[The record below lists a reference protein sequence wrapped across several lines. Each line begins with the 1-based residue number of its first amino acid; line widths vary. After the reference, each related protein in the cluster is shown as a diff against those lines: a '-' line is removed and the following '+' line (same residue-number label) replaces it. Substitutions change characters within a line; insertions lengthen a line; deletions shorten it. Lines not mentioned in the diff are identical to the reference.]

1 MRPRKVKRVA
11 GAVLLALVS
20 PLAAQPHRLLVAAEQ
35 DPPPDLQAQVFRVE
49 TEVVVL
55 DLVVRDKKGHT
66 VRDLRRDEVQV
77 FEDGV
82 RQAPTGFRF
91 LDTRAAGWEAEERLE
106 TKTGGPGAVA
116 GATGDGRH
124 LNLVTLVFDQLGP
137 DGRQIARKA
146 ALDFLDLAHRPDIH
160 VSVFQV
166 SESLK
171 LIQQFTTD
179 HRLVRDGVMAATGQ
193 VATGYTPATA
203 DLVGATREAEQTKD
217 LLQTVG
223 QSIASAEGAATAAQ
237 IGRRASMDEMA
248 VDALRLTETLQR
260 EQQGRSSLFALLAL
274 SRKQQILAGRKT
286 ILFFSEGLH
295 TPPSLEHVLLSTISE
310 ANRAN
315 VSVYAIDARGLLVAA
330 PLVSTRDTVS
340 QAAATSQ
347 RQQLMRG
354 QVPVT
359 REEMLIADNAESA
372 LRMDV
377 QGALADLAESTGG
390 LLIAN
395 TNDMRVSLSR
405 TVGDLAGYYEMAYT
419 PTNREYDGHFRH
431 VAVKVTR
438 PGVTV
443 RTRSGYFA
451 VPSGEGTV
459 TFPYEL
465 DLLKALRGRPAP
477 RDLPLRTR
485 AFHFGYEQ
493 GSLRH
498 TVVIEMPLRGIAF
511 EDDPNAREDRAHF
524 SFMGLLRRPT
534 GVVAEKFSQ
543 DYPLAVPRDR
553 LEALRRGN
561 AVFLRSFVL
570 PPGKYSLETA
580 AMDQRSRKTSV
591 ERADLDVPEG
601 PRPLALS
608 SLAVIKR
615 VEAVAP
621 GALASEDPFRLGP
634 NRIVPFVGEAQ
645 IASGSPL
652 NLFLIAYPH
661 VPDEARPELTLEFR
675 RDGQL
680 VGRSTP
686 ELPAADAEGRIPYIA
701 SVAAEAFKPGLYQ
714 VRAVLH
720 QGRLTADESTSVRIG
735 AP

>member
-1 MRPRKVKRVA
+1 MRARRIEPVVCVLA
-11 GAVLLALVS
+11 ALLAPIS
-20 PLAAQPHRLLVAAEQ
+20 PLLAQ
-35 DPPPDLQAQVFRVE
+35 DPPPDLRAQVFRVE

-66 VRDLRRDEVQV
+66 VRDLRPEEVQV

-82 RQAPTGFRF
+82 KQGPSDFRF
-91 LDTRAAGWEAEERLE
+91 LDTRAAGIAVEESLE
-106 TKTGGPGAVA
+106 NSSAGSRAGPVPGE
-116 GATGDGRH
+116 GRH

-146 ALDFLDLAHRPDIH
+146 ALDFLELADRPD
-160 VSVFQV
+160 VYASVFQV
-166 SESLK
+166 RESLK
-171 LIQQFTTD
+171 LVQQFTTS
-179 HRLVRDGVMAATGQ
+179 RALVRDGVLAATGE
-193 VATGYTPATA
+193 VATGYSPATA
-203 DLVGATREAEQTKD
+203 ELVGATRESEQTKD

-223 QSIASAEGAATAAQ
+223 QNINSATGALTAAQ
-237 IGRRASMDEMA
+237 VGRRASMDEMA
-248 VDALRLTETLQR
+248 VNALRLTETLQR

-274 SRKQQILAGRKT
+274 SRKQQVLAGRKT

-315 VSVYAIDARGLLVAA
+315 VSIYAIDARGLLAA
-330 PLVSTRDTVS
+330 DPFAATRDTVS

-359 REEMLIADNAESA
+359 REEMLIADNAEAA

-395 TNDMRVSLSR
+395 TNDMRQSLSR
-405 TVGDLAGYYEMAYT
+405 TIGDLAGYYEVAYT
-419 PTNREYDGHFRH
+419 PTNREYDGHFRRI
-431 VAVKVTR
+431 AAKVTR

-443 RTRSGYFA
+443 RTRTGYFA
-451 VPSGEGTV
+451 VPPGEATV

-465 DLLKALRGRPAP
+465 DLLKALRGSPAP
-477 RDLPLRTR
+477 RELPLRTR
-485 AFHFGYEQ
+485 AFHFGYEH

-498 TVVIEMPLRGIAF
+498 TLVIEMPLDGIAF
-511 EDDPNAREDRAHF
+511 EDDPKAREDRAHF
-524 SFMGLLRRPT
+524 SFMGLLRSPT

-543 DYPLAVPRDR
+543 DYPLSVPRDR
-553 LEALRRGN
+553 LDALRRGN
-561 AVFLRSFVL
+561 ALFLRSFVL

-601 PRPLALS
+601 PRLLCLS

-634 NRIVPFVGEAQ
+634 NRIIPFVGEPQ
-645 IASGSPL
+645 LASGTPL
-652 NLFLIAYPH
+652 NLFLVAYPH
-661 VPDEARPELTLEFR
+661 TQDDAKPELTLEFR
-675 RDGQL
+675 RDGRL

-686 ELPAADAEGRIPYIA
+686 ELPAPDAEGRIPYIA
-701 SVAAEAFKPGLYQ
+701 SVAAKAFKPGLYQ
-714 VRAVLH
+714 VRAVLR
-720 QGRLTADESTSVRIG
+720 QGSLTADEWTSVRIG

>member
-1 MRPRKVKRVA
+1 MRAHKATLLA
-11 GAVLLALVS
+11 GVIAALLALV
-20 PLAAQPHRLLVAAEQ
+20 PPVTAQ
-35 DPPPDLQAQVFRVE
+35 DPPPDLRAHVFRVE

-66 VRDLRRDEVQV
+66 IRDLRPEEVQV

-82 RQAPTGFRF
+82 KQGPSGFRF
-91 LDTRAAGWEAEERLE
+91 LDTRAAGVAVEESLEAKSDGSRM
-106 TKTGGPGAVA
+106 VA
-116 GATGDGRH
+116 GAPGEGRH

-146 ALDFLDLAHRPDIH
+146 ALDFLELADRPDIY

-171 LIQQFTTD
+171 LVQQFTTS
-179 HRLVRDGVMAATGQ
+179 RALVRDGVMAATGQ

-203 DLVGATREAEQTKD
+203 DLVGATRESEQTKD
-217 LLQTVG
+217 LLQALG
-223 QSIASAEGAATAAQ
+223 QNINGVEGAITAAQ

-248 VDALRLTETLQR
+248 VNALRLTETLQR

-315 VSVYAIDARGLLVAA
+315 VSVYAIDARGLLVAD
-330 PLVSTRDTVS
+330 PLASTRDTVS

-359 REEMLIADNAESA
+359 REEMLIADNAEGA

-377 QGALADLAESTGG
+377 QGALADLAEGTGG

-395 TNDMRVSLSR
+395 TNDMRQSLSR
-405 TVGDLAGYYEMAYT
+405 TVGDLAGYYEVAYT
-419 PTNREYDGHFRH
+419 PTNREYDGHFRGI
-431 VAVKVTR
+431 AVKVSR
-438 PGVTV
+438 PGASV

-451 VPSGEGTV
+451 VPPGEGTV

-465 DLLKALRGRPAP
+465 DLLKALRGSPAP
-477 RDLPLRTR
+477 REFPLRAR

-498 TVVIEMPLRGIAF
+498 TVVIEMPLGGIAF
-511 EDDPNAREDRAHF
+511 EDDPRTREDRAHF
-524 SFMGLLRRPT
+524 SFLGLVRSPS
-534 GVVAEKFSQ
+534 GSVAQKFSQ
-543 DYPLAVPRDR
+543 DYPLSIPRDK
-553 LEALRRGN
+553 LQALRQGN

-601 PRPLALS
+601 PRPLGLS

-615 VEAVAP
+615 VEAVTP
-621 GALASEDPFRLGP
+621 GALASDDPFRLGA
-634 NRIVPFVGEAQ
+634 NRIVPFVGEPELL
-645 IASGSPL
+645 SGAPL
-652 NLFLIAYPH
+652 NLFLVAYPH
-661 VPDEARPELTLEFR
+661 TSDDAKPELTLELR
-675 RDGQL
+675 RDGRL

-686 ELPAADAEGRIPYIA
+686 ELPAPDSEGRIPYIA
-701 SVAAEAFKPGLYQ
+701 SIAAQGFTPGLYQ
-714 VRAVLH
+714 VRAVLQ
-720 QGRLTADESTSVRIG
+720 QGSLTADEWTSVRIG
-735 AP
+735 VP

>member
-1 MRPRKVKRVA
+1 MRARRAQPVA
-11 GAVLLALVS
+11 GALAALLALAS
-20 PLAAQPHRLLVAAEQ
+20 PVKAQ
-35 DPPPDLQAQVFRVE
+35 DPPPDLRAQVFRVE

-66 VRDLRRDEVQV
+66 IRDLRPDEVQV

-82 RQAPTGFRF
+82 KQGPSGFRF
-91 LDTRAAGWEAEERLE
+91 LDTRAAGVAVEESLE
-106 TKTGGPGAVA
+106 HAAVGSRAVA
-116 GATGDGRH
+116 GTPGEGRH

-146 ALDFLDLAHRPDIH
+146 ALDFLELADRPDIY

-171 LIQQFTTD
+171 LVQQFTTS
-179 HRLVRDGVMAATGQ
+179 RALVRDGVMAATGQ

-203 DLVGATREAEQTKD
+203 GLVGATRESEQTKD

-223 QSIASAEGAATAAQ
+223 QNINSAQGAATAAQ

-248 VDALRLTETLQR
+248 VNALRLTETLQR

-274 SRKQQILAGRKT
+274 SKKQQVLAGRKT

-310 ANRAN
+310 ANKAN

-330 PLVSTRDTVS
+330 PLASTRDTVS

-359 REEMLIADNAESA
+359 REEMLIADNAEGA

-395 TNDMRVSLSR
+395 TNDMRQSLSR
-405 TVGDLAGYYEMAYT
+405 TVGDLAGYYEVAYT
-419 PTNREYDGHFRH
+419 PTNREYGGHFRRI
-431 VAVKVTR
+431 AVKVSR
-438 PGVTV
+438 PGASV

-451 VPSGEGTV
+451 VPPGEGTV

-465 DLLKALRGRPAP
+465 DLLKALRTSPAP
-477 RDLPLRTR
+477 REFPLRTR

-498 TVVIEMPLRGIAF
+498 TVVIEMPLGGIAV
-511 EDDPNAREDRAHF
+511 EDDPKAREDRAHF
-524 SFMGLLRRPT
+524 SFLGLLRSSS
-534 GVVAEKFSQ
+534 GMVAQKFSQ
-543 DYPLAVPRDR
+543 DYPFSIPRDK
-553 LEALRRGN
+553 LQALRQGN

-601 PRPLALS
+601 PRPLGLS

-621 GALASEDPFRLGP
+621 GALASDDPFRIGT
-634 NRIVPFVGEAQ
+634 NRIVPFVGEPKLAFG
-645 IASGSPL
+645 APL
-652 NLFLIAYPH
+652 NLFLVAYPH
-661 VPDEARPELTLEFR
+661 TPDDAKLELTLELR
-675 RDGQL
+675 RDGKL

-686 ELPAADAEGRIPYIA
+686 ELPAPDAGGRIPYIA
-701 SVAAEAFKPGLYQ
+701 SIAAQGFKPGLYQ
-714 VRAVLH
+714 VRAELH
-720 QGRLTADESTSVRIG
+720 QGSLTADEWTSVRIG
-735 AP
+735 VP

>member
-1 MRPRKVKRVA
+1 MRVPRVRPAA
-11 GAVLLALVS
+11 GALAVLLSALA
-20 PLAAQPHRLLVAAEQ
+20 PLRAQ
-35 DPPPDLQAQVFRVE
+35 DPPPDLRAQVFRVE

-55 DLVVRDKKGHT
+55 DLVVRDKRGHT
-66 VRDLRRDEVQV
+66 VRDLRPEEIQV

-82 RQAPTGFRF
+82 KQGPSGFRF
-91 LDTRAAGWEAEERLE
+91 LDTRAAGIALEESLE
-106 TKTGGPGAVA
+106 NSGAGSRAASVPGE
-116 GATGDGRH
+116 GRH

-137 DGRQIARKA
+137 DGRHIARKA
-146 ALDFLDLAHRPDIH
+146 ALDFLELADRPDIY

-166 SESLK
+166 RESLK
-171 LIQQFTTD
+171 LVQQFTTS
-179 HRLVRDGVMAATGQ
+179 RALVRDGVLAATGE

-203 DLVGATREAEQTKD
+203 DLVGATRESEETKD

-223 QSIASAEGAATAAQ
+223 QNITSAEGAFTAAQ
-237 IGRRASMDEMA
+237 VGRRASMDEMA
-248 VDALRLTETLQR
+248 VNALRLTETLQR

-274 SRKQQILAGRKT
+274 SKKQQALAGRKT

-315 VSVYAIDARGLLVAA
+315 VSVYTIDARGLLSADPFA
-330 PLVSTRDTVS
+330 STRDTVS

-347 RQQLMRG
+347 RQQLLRG

-359 REEMLIADNAESA
+359 REEMLIADNAEAA

-377 QGALADLAESTGG
+377 QGTLADLAESTGG

-395 TNDMRVSLSR
+395 TNDMRQSLSR
-405 TVGDLAGYYEMAYT
+405 TVGDLAGYYEVAYT
-419 PTNREYDGHFRH
+419 PTNREYDGRFRH
-431 VAVKVTR
+431 ITAKVTR

-451 VPSGEGTV
+451 VPPGEGTI

-477 RDLPLRTR
+477 RELPLRTR
-485 AFHFGYEQ
+485 AFHFGYEH
-493 GSLRH
+493 GGLRH
-498 TVVIEMPLRGIAF
+498 TVVIEMPLDGIAF
-511 EDDPNAREDRAHF
+511 DDDPKAREDRAHF
-524 SFMGLLRRPT
+524 SFMGLLRSPT
-534 GVVAEKFSQ
+534 GIVAEKFSQ

-553 LEALRRGN
+553 LDALRRGN

-580 AMDQRSRKTSV
+580 AMDQLSRKTSV

-601 PRPLALS
+601 PRLLGLS

-621 GALASEDPFRLGP
+621 GALASEDPFRLGSS
-634 NRIVPFVGEAQ
+634 RIVPFVGEPQ
-645 IASGSPL
+645 LDSGRPL
-652 NLFLIAYPH
+652 NLFLVAYPH
-661 VPDEARPELTLEFR
+661 APDHARPELTLEFR

-686 ELPAADAEGRIPYIA
+686 ELPAADADGRIPYIA
-701 SVAAEAFKPGLYQ
+701 SVAAQAFKPGLYQ
-714 VRAVLH
+714 VRAVLQ
-720 QGRLTADESTSVRIG
+720 QGSLTADAWTSVRIG
-735 AP
+735 VP